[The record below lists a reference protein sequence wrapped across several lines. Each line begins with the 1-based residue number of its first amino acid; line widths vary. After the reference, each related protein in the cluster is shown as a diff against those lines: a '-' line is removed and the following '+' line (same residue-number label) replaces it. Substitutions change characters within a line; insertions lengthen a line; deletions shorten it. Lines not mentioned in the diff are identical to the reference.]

1 MKFYMIHLMPFAD
14 LDLSYDKHYNSAW
27 VTLPNTYYDPQK
39 GAKLYNRY
47 IDELVLADELGFD
60 GVCCNE
66 HHQNAYGLMPIPGVI
81 AGALV
86 RETKRCHVAVLG
98 RALPLLTY
106 PLSVAEE
113 YAMLDNISNGR
124 LIAGFVRGIGAEY
137 HSTGVNPAESHDRFH
152 EAHDLILQAWTRPGP
167 FAFEGKYYHF
177 QYVNTWPRPVQQPH
191 PPIWIPSQ
199 GSRETIEWASHPS
212 RKYTY
217 LQTFSPVDQLARF
230 MAMYQQQAEKYG
242 YQASPQQLGW
252 ATPVYVSD
260 SDEAARR
267 EARPHIEAFYNKF
280 LKMPVEMLL
289 PPGYLSLASMASVT
303 DRNSSSRQAAS
314 SCTVISTTGISTA
327 RQLACTAWRVAGM
340 PVITRTCC
348 SWSAVDALKAVMA
361 EASCGTSPPVS
372 REPFSRSS
380 TTAVPCCCAV
390 PCSRVACGV
399 KKASMGLVAEK

>member
-1 MKFYMIHLMPFAD
+1 MKFYMIHLMPYAD
-14 LDLSYDKHYNSAW
+14 LDLSYDKHHNSAW
-27 VTLPNTYYDPQK
+27 VTLPNSYFDPQN
-39 GAKLYNRY
+39 GPKLYNRY

-86 RETKRCHVAVLG
+86 RETKRCQVAVLG

-152 EAHDLILQAWTRPGP
+152 EAHDLILQAWSRPGP

-191 PPIWIPSQ
+191 PPVWIPSQ

-230 MAMYQQQAEKYG
+230 MAMYQQQAQKYG
-242 YQASPQQLGW
+242 YEASPQQLGW

-280 LKMPVEMLL
+280 LRMPVEMLL
-289 PPGYLSLASMASVT
+289 PPGYLSLASITSVT
-303 DRNSSSRQAAS
+303 DKIRSGPAAGGYTIEDLS
-314 SCTVISTTGISTA
+314 AKGMIICGEPDSVV
-327 RQLACTAWRVAGM
+327 RQLETYQKQVGFGKLIAMTQFGTLPHDLTVKSMELFAREVM
-340 PVITRTCC
+340 PRLRHIG
-348 SWSAVDALKAVMA
+348 
-361 EASCGTSPPVS
+361 EEQPPV
-372 REPFSRSS
+372 
-380 TTAVPCCCAV
+380 
-390 PCSRVACGV
+390 RVHA
-399 KKASMGLVAEK
+399 AE

>member
-14 LDLSYDKHYNSAW
+14 LDLSYDKHHNSAW
-27 VTLPNTYYDPQK
+27 VTLPNSYYDPQK

-86 RETKRCHVAVLG
+86 RETKRCQVAVLG

-152 EAHDLILQAWTRPGP
+152 EAHDLILQAWSRPGP

-191 PPIWIPSQ
+191 PPVWIPSQ

-230 MAMYQQQAEKYG
+230 MAMYQQQAQKYG
-242 YQASPQQLGW
+242 YQALPQQLGW

-260 SDEAARR
+260 SDESALR
-267 EARPHIEAFYNKF
+267 EARPHIEALYNKF
-280 LKMPVEMLL
+280 LRMPVEMLL
-289 PPGYLSLASMASVT
+289 PPGYLSLTSMAAVT
-303 DRNSSSRQAAS
+303 DKIQSGPAAGGYTIEDLSAKGMIICGGPNS
-314 SCTVISTTGISTA
+314 VV
-327 RQLACTAWRVAGM
+327 RQLETYQKQVGFGKLIAMTQFGTLPHDLTVKSMELFAREVM
-340 PVITRTCC
+340 PRLRHIGE
-348 SWSAVDALKAVMA
+348 DQ
-361 EASCGTSPPVS
+361 PPV
-372 REPFSRSS
+372 
-380 TTAVPCCCAV
+380 
-390 PCSRVACGV
+390 RVHA
-399 KKASMGLVAEK
+399 AE